1 MKITVRLNGEA
12 KSDIEGLRWV
22 LSRRAVVGILFMAV
36 MTLATLRYGSY
47 VTHETQR
54 KANEKKR
61 REEEL
66 KRNGG
71 RGDHAPSVD
80 AAQIL
85 AAN

>member
-1 MKITVRLNGEA
+1 MEISTQLSGDA
-12 KSDIEGLRWV
+12 KSDIEGLRWI
-22 LSRRAVVGILFMAV
+22 LSRRSVLGIVFMAI

-47 VTHETQR
+47 VNHERQR
-54 KANEKKR
+54 VVDERKR
-61 REEEL
+61 RDEEL

-71 RGDHAPSVD
+71 REDYAPPVD

>member
-1 MKITVRLNGEA
+1 MQITVQLTGDA
-12 KSDIEGLRWV
+12 KSDIEGLRWI
-22 LSRRAVVGILFMAV
+22 LSRRSVVGILFMAI

-47 VTHETQR
+47 VNHEKQR
-54 KANEKKR
+54 AADERKR

-71 RGDHAPSVD
+71 REDHAPPVD